1 MGLSKYVKKYKTYER
16 GVLSR
21 RAVNRAELQKIKTAQ
36 RQAYLKE
43 AQEQARLRG
52 IRIAKAK
59 YNRPSFS
66 QSLRNVVKPV
76 ANKPITKKV
85 VKRKIKRRRKP
96 TKSRVVYRYIERR

>member
-1 MGLSKYVKKYKTYER
+1 MGITKYIKKYKTYER

-21 RAVNRAELQKIKTAQ
+21 RLVAKEELRKIKNAE

-59 YNRPSFS
+59 FNRPSFS
-66 QSLRNVVKPV
+66 QSLRQVVKPAV
-76 ANKPITKKV
+76 RKPIIP
-85 VKRKIKRRRKP
+85 VKRKKVKRKRKR
-96 TKSRVVYRYIERR
+96 KYVYY

>member
-1 MGLSKYVKKYKTYER
+1 MGITKYIKKYKTYEQ

-21 RAVNRAELQKIKTAQ
+21 RSAAKKELQKIKIAE

-43 AQEQARLRG
+43 SQEQARLRG

-66 QSLRNVVKPV
+66 QSLKKVIKPAV
-76 ANKPITKKV
+76 RKPITP
-85 VKRKIKRRRKP
+85 VKRIKLKRKR
-96 TKSRVVYRYIERR
+96 KRKYVYY